1 MEWQIDISIHI
12 HNMKHIIFT
21 SLSNNTDSNAIPGCP
36 SFPIAYY
43 YGAHRR
49 VYLEYQHAYL
59 YAGLIIDRAP

>member
-1 MEWQIDISIHI
+1 
-12 HNMKHIIFT
+12 MKHIIFT

-49 VYLEYQHAYL
+49 VYIEYQHAYL
-59 YAGLIIDRAP
+59 YAGLIIDQAP